1 MNIFELTSEIATA
14 NTDLFATEEEIE
26 KKLEVLFYELGKKED
41 GLWTWFKATQADI
54 DLADEYISKI
64 QKLKKVRQNS
74 QKWMKNTMIE
84 VSEKTGKLPKHSVF
98 NPLKVMESKSVDII
112 DESKVPETYW
122 IEVITKKLD
131 KKRMLADMKQGKKIP
146 GANIATNKY
155 AKGLK

>member
-1 MNIFELTSEIATA
+1 MNIFELTTEIATA

-26 KKLEVLFYELGKKED
+26 ERLQVLFYDLGKKED
-41 GLWTWFKATQADI
+41 GMWIWFKKVQADI

-64 QKLKKVRQNS
+64 QHLKKVRQNS

-84 VSEKTGKLPKHSVF
+84 VSEKTGKLPEHSIF

-112 DESKVPETYW
+112 DESKIPETYW
-122 IEVITKKLD
+122 IEVISKKLD

-146 GANIATNKY
+146 GADIATNKY
-155 AKGLK
+155 MKGLK